1 MKSIVKYLIVDLD
14 QSLCRIDISK
24 EIFFKFFFASP
35 LIFFK
40 TLILL
45 IKSKS
50 EAKYFISKQ
59 KKIDCS
65 QIPFNKNILELI
77 SFYKNNGYKIILA
90 TGAPKLYA
98 DEVKKHFNFFDE
110 VLSSTKTYNNVGSN
124 KLISIKEKIKDS
136 EYIYIG
142 DSKQD
147 LPIWLDAKKAIVV
160 GNRKILKSL
169 KSKNVEIVKFL
180 KTKVSLFK
188 LFFQQIR
195 AHQWSKNFLLFAPV
209 LASHSLYSQ
218 KVFFNTLIAFI
229 SFSLIASCIYIFND
243 IIDVDNDRFHN
254 VKKNRPIA
262 SGYFPIQYSFL
273 IIGFFFPIG
282 FFWDLY

>member
-90 TGAPKLYA
+90 TGLQS
-98 DEVKKHFNFFDE
+98 F
-110 VLSSTKTYNNVGSN
+110 T
-124 KLISIKEKIKDS
+124 
-136 EYIYIG
+136 
-142 DSKQD
+142 QM
-147 LPIWLDAKKAIVV
+147 
-160 GNRKILKSL
+160 
-169 KSKNVEIVKFL
+169 KSKNTSTFL
-180 KTKVSLFK
+180 MRSYH
-188 LFFQQIR
+188 QQKHTIMLVVI
-195 AHQWSKNFLLFAPV
+195 N
-209 LASHSLYSQ
+209 LY
-218 KVFFNTLIAFI
+218 L
-229 SFSLIASCIYIFND
+229 
-243 IIDVDNDRFHN
+243 
-254 VKKNRPIA
+254 
-262 SGYFPIQYSFL
+262 
-273 IIGFFFPIG
+273 
-282 FFWDLY
+282 